1 MRFADNKNGALVVL
15 GGAAITAIVTY
26 LATVSHPRLLVLIG
40 FLIGALFLFVSLVIA
55 LISFLAQ
62 QDFPKI
68 LQQQMKQE
76 PVLSENAPVRR
87 YVHLTRLSLALRKNK
102 QSTNS

>member
-1 MRFADNKNGALVVL
+1 VRFAETKNGALVVL
-15 GGAAITAIVTY
+15 GDAAITAIVTY
-26 LATVSHPRLLVLIG
+26 LATILHPRLLVLIG

-68 LQQQMKQE
+68 LQQPMKQE
-76 PVLSENAPVRR
+76 PVLSGNVPVRR
-87 YVHLTRLSLALRKNK
+87 YVRLTRLSLALRVKLLVY
-102 QSTNS
+102 S